1 MRRRWRIQP
10 KLHQLANGFGTHGLV
25 RFGPGVDC
33 RREFLREFD
42 RADGVA
48 TGANGMNG
56 VGSACLGHV
65 RRPAPR
71 PVPLEKNYALFHLRR
86 FDADQQG
93 GRKPISAMTRSCS
106 APCSYYTQNT
116 LERLIVVA
124 GAVYQDISA

>member
-42 RADGVA
+42 HADGVA
-48 TGANGMNG
+48 TGANGMDG
-56 VGSACLGHV
+56 AAPACLGHV
-65 RRPAPR
+65 RHPAPR
-71 PVPLEKNYALFHLRR
+71 PVPLEKNYALFT
-86 FDADQQG
+86 FADLTPIKQG

-106 APCSYYTQNT
+106 AALFILSANQAQNKP
-116 LERLIVVA
+116 
-124 GAVYQDISA
+124 G